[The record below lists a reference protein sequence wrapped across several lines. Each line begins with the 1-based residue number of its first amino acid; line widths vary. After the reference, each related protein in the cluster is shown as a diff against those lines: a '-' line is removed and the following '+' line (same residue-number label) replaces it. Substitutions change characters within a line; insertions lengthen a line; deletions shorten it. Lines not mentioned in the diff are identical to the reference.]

1 MQCPAIA
8 CKARPWQPP
17 NEARDELTRAG
28 SYRWRRWRKGC
39 NVQQTQ
45 SENVPWLAAP
55 NVNGHHCM
63 WRGGYSGGGDEYH
76 GGEHH
81 HNPEVATADFPEAA
95 DEFDF
100 VEELDGLGVEYE
112 SQDPLSHPLLDSA
125 YDSSPLLGG
134 PFASDPPM
142 VDLLAAGSAA
152 AAHSASARW
161 CGACRPPRQ
170 RLVGR
175 RGKIQRSPGA
185 PVLSRGG

>member
-63 WRGGYSGGGDEYH
+63 WRGGYSGG
-76 GGEHH
+76 
-81 HNPEVATADFPEAA
+81 EVPPPASPPACAA
-95 DEFDF
+95 SPLSVCGLFKKKGPSYKFDF
-100 VEELDGLGVEYE
+100 D
-112 SQDPLSHPLLDSA
+112 
-125 YDSSPLLGG
+125 
-134 PFASDPPM
+134 
-142 VDLLAAGSAA
+142 
-152 AAHSASARW
+152 
-161 CGACRPPRQ
+161 
-170 RLVGR
+170 
-175 RGKIQRSPGA
+175 
-185 PVLSRGG
+185 